1 MGIQENGEQRFPKLG
16 SEVRFRD
23 GASAGKIRALN
34 SEGFLVVRGKKRM
47 RRLVFPYSSIA
58 NVGNRVVTLRD
69 MKATGPGKNQSESN
83 ENESLSKKRL
93 VKEVQQRLGLNNFE
107 RTERIV
113 RITLHLMSMRLSD
126 EQKKRFKKA
135 LPPGIRSLWHSNQ
148 SGFDHSFSISD
159 FLTLIR
165 KQGRFQ
171 SMEEAFVAAR
181 EVFTSVKTMIPSVQM
196 MEISHTL
203 PRGLQEIWDVA

>member
-1 MGIQENGEQRFPKLG
+1 M
-16 SEVRFRD
+16 RFRD
-23 GASAGKIRALN
+23 GVSAGKIRALN
-34 SEGFLVVRGKKRM
+34 SEGFLVVRGKKRI
-47 RRLVFPYSSIA
+47 RRLEFPYSSIA

-69 MKATGPGKNQSESN
+69 MKTTTSEKNGGTTNES
-83 ENESLSKKRL
+83 ESLSKNRL
-93 VKEVQQRLGLNNFE
+93 VKEVQQRLELNNFE

-126 EQKKRFKKA
+126 EQKRRFKKA
-135 LPPGIRSLWHSNQ
+135 LPSGIRSLWPSNE
-148 SGFDHSFSISD
+148 SVVDPSFSMSD
-159 FLTLIR
+159 FLTPIR

>member
-34 SEGFLVVRGKKRM
+34 SEGFLVVRGKKRI
-47 RRLVFPYSSIA
+47 RRLEFPYSSIA

-69 MKATGPGKNQSESN
+69 MKRATSERN
-83 ENESLSKKRL
+83 GGTTNESETLSKNKL

-107 RTERIV
+107 RTERVV

-126 EQKKRFKKA
+126 EQKRRFKKA
-135 LPPGIRSLWHSNQ
+135 LPSGIRSLWPSNESVIDQ
-148 SGFDHSFSISD
+148 SFSMSD
-159 FLTLIR
+159 FLTPIR

-181 EVFTSVKTMIPSVQM
+181 EVFTSIKTMIPSIQM

>member
-23 GASAGKIRALN
+23 GVSAGKIRALD
-34 SEGFLVVRGKKRM
+34 SEGFLVVRGKKRI

-58 NVGNRVVTLRD
+58 TMGNRVVTLRD
-69 MKATGPGKNQSESN
+69 KKVTLSGKNGSARSEK
-83 ENESLSKKRL
+83 ESLSKKRF

-107 RTERIV
+107 RGERIA
-113 RITLHLMSMRLSD
+113 RITLHLMSMRLSE

-135 LPPGIRSLWHSNQ
+135 LPSGIRSLWPADES
-148 SGFDHSFSISD
+148 DIDRCFSMSD
-159 FLTLIR
+159 FLTSIK

-171 SMEEAFVAAR
+171 TMEEAFLAAR
-181 EVFTSVKTMIPSVQM
+181 EVFTSVKTMIPSILL
-196 MEISHTL
+196 MEFSQSL
-203 PRGLQEIWDVA
+203 PRGLQESWDVA